1 MFEVNAPRLRTLM
14 FERGISSAQLAQRAK
29 INPLTARRVIVDGAT
44 ANVKTIG
51 NLARFFNVD
60 GNELI
65 APAKKGAVPA

>member
-1 MFEVNAPRLRTLM
+1 MFEVNAPQIRTLM
-14 FERGISSAQLAQRAK
+14 FARGLSATQLAQQAK

-44 ANVKTIG
+44 VNVKTLG

-65 APAKKGAVPA
+65 APAQKGTVSA

>member
-1 MFEVNAPRLRTLM
+1 MFEVNAPRIRTLM
-14 FERGISSAQLAQRAK
+14 FASGLSATQLAQRAK
-29 INPLTARRVIVDGAT
+29 INPLTARRVIIDGAT

-65 APAKKGAVPA
+65 APAQKGDVPA

>member
-14 FERGISSAQLAQRAK
+14 FERGISPAELAQRAK
-29 INPLTARRVIVDGAT
+29 INPLTAQRVMRNGA
-44 ANVKTIG
+44 VVRLKTIG

-65 APAKKGAVPA
+65 APAQKGDVPA